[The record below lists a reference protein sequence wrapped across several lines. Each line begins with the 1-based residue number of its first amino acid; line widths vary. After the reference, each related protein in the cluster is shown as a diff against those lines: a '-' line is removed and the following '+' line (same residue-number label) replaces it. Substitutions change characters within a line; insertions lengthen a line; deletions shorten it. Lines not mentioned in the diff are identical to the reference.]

1 MTPNDSERS
10 SNPAVFLLDCDNT
23 LLDNDTL
30 KADLAAQLRALLGQ
44 EMSERFWQVYE
55 EVRHLT
61 GVVDLPLTFE
71 RFAPALPKAGLIQQV
86 EALVMDYP
94 FARRLYPDTL
104 ETLRYLHTI
113 GLPTIVSDGDSV
125 YQPHKIERSGLA
137 EAVNW
142 QVVVYAHKED
152 HVPEILERWPGRYYV
167 IVDDKARILAACK
180 GLHPD
185 RFVTV
190 QVMQGHYATA
200 TTQFAPPPDITI
212 AHIGDLCALGLADFE
227 RYLAPTPEARS

>member
-1 MTPNDSERS
+1 MTPHDSERS
-10 SNPAVFLLDCDNT
+10 SNPIVFLLDCDNT

-30 KADLAAQLRALLGQ
+30 KADLAAQLHALLGQ

-71 RFAPALPKAGLIQQV
+71 RFAPLLPKAGLIQQV

-94 FARRLYPDTL
+94 FERRLYPDTL
-104 ETLRYLHTI
+104 ETLRYLSAI
-113 GLPTIVSDGDSV
+113 GMPTIVSDGDSV
-125 YQPHKIERSGLA
+125 YQPRKIERSGLA

-152 HVPEILERWPGRYYV
+152 HLQEILERWPGRYYV
-167 IVDDKARILAACK
+167 IVDDKARILAAVK
-180 GLHPD
+180 RIHPD

-212 AHIGDLCALGLADFE
+212 THIGELRALVPSDFE
-227 RYLAPTPEARS
+227 RHLAAAPEARS

>member
-1 MTPNDSERS
+1 MTPHDSERS
-10 SNPAVFLLDCDNT
+10 SSPVVFLLDCDNT

-44 EMSERFWQVYE
+44 ELSERFWQEYE

-71 RFAPALPKAGLIQQV
+71 RCAPWLPNAGLVQQV
-86 EALVMDYP
+86 ETLVMDYP
-94 FARRLYPDTL
+94 FERRLYPDTL
-104 ETLRYLHTI
+104 ETLRYLRAI
-113 GLPTIVSDGDSV
+113 GMPSIVSDGDTV
-125 YQPHKIERSGLA
+125 YQPRKIERSGLA

-152 HVPEILERWPGRYYV
+152 HLQEIMERWPGRYYV

-180 GLHPD
+180 RVHPD

-190 QVMQGHYATA
+190 QVLQGHYASATA
-200 TTQFAPPPDITI
+200 QFAPPPDITI
-212 AHIGDLCALGLADFE
+212 AHIGELRTLDPSDFSRHLAA
-227 RYLAPTPEARS
+227 APGAHS